1 MERLDKILVSQGVG
15 SRKEVQKIIRS
26 KRVSV
31 DSKLVTKPEFKLDAE
46 LSEVTLD
53 GQTLNTK
60 KHIYIMLNK
69 PSGFVS
75 ATEDNLS
82 RTVIELVPD
91 ELYRRGLF
99 PAGRL
104 DKDTEGL
111 MIITDDGDFAH
122 RLTSPKNHV
131 WKTYLAEL
139 DKTPTDEDVKAFE
152 KGIILEDGTSLLPAE
167 LEIVSDKTARVRIR
181 EGKFHQVKKMFAARS
196 MRVMYLRR
204 EKIGGLVLD
213 SNLTKGSCRELTNTE
228 KEAIFVVK

>member
-31 DSKLVTKPEFKLDAE
+31 DSKLVTKPEFKLDAQ

-53 GQTLNTK
+53 GHTLNTK

-152 KGIILEDGTSLLPAE
+152 KGIILEDVRLVDFLLMFRQ
-167 LEIVSDKTARVRIR
+167 EIS
-181 EGKFHQVKKMFAARS
+181 VK
-196 MRVMYLRR
+196 
-204 EKIGGLVLD
+204 I
-213 SNLTKGSCRELTNTE
+213 
-228 KEAIFVVK
+228 I